1 MTPRAA
7 AVLGFGQTKFR
18 TTRTDVSGP
27 ELAFEAVSA
36 ALADSD
42 TDLSEIDAIVFA
54 SAPEVFEGV
63 YEPDRWCLE
72 AFGGAG
78 KPVVRVHT
86 GGATGGSAG
95 IAGARLVQSGMYDT
109 VLVVG
114 LQRTSE
120 TPDAQAVFTTIFD
133 PIFEQDVQLNV
144 ITGIALVASRQ
155 MKYFGLT
162 EDHMAW
168 ISKKNFD
175 NALLN
180 PFAHLQK
187 KITIEDVKASRQIA
201 WPIRLYHACPRSDGA
216 AAVVITSAEKAVRRS
231 RKVAWM
237 RGGGHATDVYRIG
250 DRIKDAESD
259 LAIPRALTW
268 ACDHAYREAGITDPL
283 NQLDVIEVYAPFSNL
298 EVGYYESMR
307 LAPTGRGIELVETEA
322 TALGGKIPVCPSG
335 GCMTANPIGATG
347 LVRFGEAAIQV
358 MGRAGAHQVDG
369 AKTALATACGGID
382 QFYTAA
388 ILASTPD

>member
-1 MTPRAA
+1 MTTNAA

-27 ELAFEAVSA
+27 ELVFEAVSA
-36 ALADSD
+36 ALADSN
-42 TDLSEIDAIVFA
+42 TDIKDIDAIVFA

-72 AFGGAG
+72 AFGGVG

-86 GGATGGSAG
+86 GGATGGSAA
-95 IAGARLVQSGMYDT
+95 IAGARLIESGIYET

-133 PIFEQDVQLNV
+133 PIFEQDIQLNV

-168 ISKKNFD
+168 VSKKNFD

-180 PFAHLQK
+180 PFAHLHK
-187 KITIEDVKASRQIA
+187 KITIEDVKTSRQIA
-201 WPIRLYHACPRSDGA
+201 WPLRLLHTCPRSDGA
-216 AAVVITSAEKAVRRS
+216 AAVVMTSAAKAVRHAR
-231 RKVAWM
+231 VAWV

-250 DRIKDAESD
+250 DRIKDADSD

-268 ACDHAYREAGITDPL
+268 ACLEAYREAGITDPL
-283 NQLDVIEVYAPFSNL
+283 KELNVIEVYAPFSNL
-298 EVGYYESMR
+298 EIGYYESMR
-307 LAPTGRGIELVETEA
+307 LVPSGRGIELVETGA
-322 TALGGKIPVCPSG
+322 TAIGGKIPVCPSG

-347 LVRFGEAAIQV
+347 LVRFGEAALQV
-358 MGRAGAHQVDG
+358 MGRAGDHQVDG
-369 AKTALATACGGID
+369 AQVALATACGGID

-388 ILASTPD
+388 ILASKPE

>member
-1 MTPRAA
+1 MTKNAA

-27 ELAFEAVSA
+27 ELVFEAVRA

-42 TDLSEIDAIVFA
+42 VTIGEVDAIVFA

-63 YEPDRWCLE
+63 YEPDRWCME

-78 KPVVRVHT
+78 KPVIRVHT

-95 IAGARLVQSGMYDT
+95 IAGARLVESGMYDT

-120 TPDAQAVFTTIFD
+120 TPDAQAIFTTIFD
-133 PIFEQDVQLNV
+133 PVFEQDVQLNV

-168 ISKKNFD
+168 VSKKNFD

-180 PFAHLQK
+180 PFAHLHK
-187 KITIEDVKASRQIA
+187 KITMDDVKESRQIA
-201 WPIRLYHACPRSDGA
+201 WPIRLLHACPRSDGA
-216 AAVVITSAEKAVRRS
+216 AAVVITSAEKAKRRN
-231 RKVAWM
+231 KVAWM

-250 DRIKDAESD
+250 DRIKDDESD

-268 ACDHAYREAGITDPL
+268 ACDQAYREAGITDPI
-283 NQLDVIEVYAPFSNL
+283 NQLDAIEVYAPFSNL
-298 EVGYYESMR
+298 EIGYYESMR
-307 LAPTGRGIELVETEA
+307 LAPPRRGIQLVEEEA
-322 TALGGKIPVCPSG
+322 TTIGGKIPICPSG

-347 LVRFGEAAIQV
+347 LVRFGEAALQV
-358 MGRAGAHQVDG
+358 MGRAGDHQVEG
-369 AKTALATACGGID
+369 AKVAMATACGGID

-388 ILASTPD
+388 ILAASPE

>member
-1 MTPRAA
+1 MKVNAA
-7 AVLGFGQTKFR
+7 AILGFGQTKFR

-27 ELAFEAVSA
+27 ELVFEAVSA

-42 TDLSEIDAIVFA
+42 TDIKSIDAVVFA

-63 YEPDRWCLE
+63 YEPDRWTME
-72 AFGGAG
+72 AFGGVG

-86 GGATGGSAG
+86 GGATGGSAA
-95 IAGARLVQSGMYDT
+95 IAGARLIESGMYDT
-109 VLVVG
+109 VLIVG

-180 PFAHLQK
+180 PYAHLHK
-187 KITIEDVKASRQIA
+187 HISVEDVKNSRQIA
-201 WPIRLYHACPRSDGA
+201 WPLRLLHTCPRSDGA
-216 AAVVITSAEKAVRRS
+216 AAVVMTSRAKAARRS
-231 RKVAWM
+231 KVAWL
-237 RGGGHATDVYRIG
+237 RGAGHATDVYRLG
-250 DRIKDAESD
+250 DRIKDSESD

-268 ACDHAYREAGITDPL
+268 ACDAAYREAGITDPM
-283 NQLDVIEVYAPFSNL
+283 NQLSVIEVYAPFSNL

-307 LAPTGRGIELVETEA
+307 LAPRGRGIDLVESGA
-322 TALGGKIPVCPSG
+322 TALRGPIPVCPSG

-347 LVRFGEAAIQV
+347 LVRFGEAALQV
-358 MGRAGAHQVDG
+358 MGRAGDHQVDG
-369 AKTALATACGGID
+369 ARLALATACGGID

-388 ILASTPD
+388 ILASQPE

>member
-1 MTPRAA
+1 MTSNAA
-7 AVLGFGQTKFR
+7 AVLGFGQTKYK
-18 TTRTDVSGP
+18 TNRTDVSGP
-27 ELAFEAVSA
+27 ELVFEAVSA

-42 TDLSEIDAIVFA
+42 VELADIDAIVFA

-63 YEPDRWCLE
+63 YEPDRWCME

-78 KPVVRVHT
+78 KPVIRVHT

-95 IAGARLVQSGMYDT
+95 IAGARLVESGMYET

-133 PIFEQDVQLNV
+133 PVFEQDVQLNV

-155 MKYFGLT
+155 MKYFGMT

-180 PFAHLQK
+180 PFAHLHK
-187 KITIEDVKASRQIA
+187 KITMDDVKTSRQIA
-201 WPIRLYHACPRSDGA
+201 WPIRLLHACPRSDGA
-216 AAVVITSAEKAVRRS
+216 AAVVITSAEKAKRRS
-231 RKVAWM
+231 KVAWM

-250 DRIKDAESD
+250 DRIKDDDSD

-268 ACDHAYREAGITDPL
+268 ACDQAYREAGITDPI
-283 NQLDVIEVYAPFSNL
+283 NQLDAIEVYAPFSNL
-298 EVGYYESMR
+298 EIGYYESMR
-307 LAPTGRGIELVETEA
+307 LAPSGRGIQLVEEEA
-322 TALGGKIPVCPSG
+322 TVIGGKIPVCPSG

-347 LVRFGEAAIQV
+347 LVRFGEAALQV
-358 MGRAGAHQVDG
+358 MGRAGDHQVEG
-369 AKTALATACGGID
+369 AKMAMATACGGID

-388 ILASTPD
+388 ILAASPE

>member
-1 MTPRAA
+1 MSKNAA
-7 AVLGFGQTKFR
+7 AVLGFGQTKYK

-27 ELAFEAVSA
+27 ELVFEAVSA
-36 ALADSD
+36 ALADSGMD
-42 TDLSEIDAIVFA
+42 IKDIDAVVFA

-63 YEPDRWCLE
+63 YEPDRWCSE

-95 IAGARLVQSGMYDT
+95 IAGARLIESGLYDT

-120 TPDAQAVFTTIFD
+120 TADAQAVFTTIFD
-133 PIFEQDVQLNV
+133 PIYEQDVQLNV

-168 ISKKNFD
+168 VSKKNFD

-180 PFAHLQK
+180 PYAHLHK

-201 WPIRLYHACPRSDGA
+201 WPLRLLHTCPRSDGA
-216 AAVVITSAEKAVRRS
+216 AAVVMTSAEKAARHKS
-231 RKVAWM
+231 VAWV
-237 RGGGHATDVYRIG
+237 RGAGHATDTYRIG
-250 DRIKDAESD
+250 DRIKDETSD

-268 ACDHAYREAGITDPL
+268 ACDDAYREAGITDPL
-283 NQLDVIEVYAPFSNL
+283 NQLDVVEVYAPFSNL
-298 EVGYYESMR
+298 EIGYYESMR
-307 LAPTGRGIELVETEA
+307 LAPSGRGIELVEQEA
-322 TALGGKIPVCPSG
+322 TLIGGKIPVCPSG

-347 LVRFGEAAIQV
+347 LVRFGEAALQV
-358 MGRAGAHQVDG
+358 MGRAGDHQVDG
-369 AKTALATACGGID
+369 AKLALATACGGID

-388 ILASTPD
+388 ILASGLE

>member
-1 MTPRAA
+1 MTSNAA
-7 AVLGFGQTKFR
+7 AVLGFGQTKYK

-27 ELAFEAVSA
+27 ELVFEAVSA

-42 TDLSEIDAIVFA
+42 VEIGEIDAIVFA

-63 YEPDRWCLE
+63 YEPDRWCME

-78 KPVVRVHT
+78 KPIIRIHT

-95 IAGARLVQSGMYDT
+95 IAGARLVESGMYET

-155 MKYFGLT
+155 MKYFGMT

-168 ISKKNFD
+168 VSKKNFD

-180 PFAHLQK
+180 PFAHLHK
-187 KITIEDVKASRQIA
+187 KITMEDVKTSRQIA
-201 WPIRLYHACPRSDGA
+201 WPIRLLHACPRSDGA
-216 AAVVITSAEKAVRRS
+216 AAVVITSAEKAKRRN
-231 RKVAWM
+231 KVAWM

-250 DRIKDAESD
+250 DRIKDDESD

-268 ACDHAYREAGITDPL
+268 ACDQAYREAGITDPI
-283 NQLDVIEVYAPFSNL
+283 NQLDAIEVYAPFSNL
-298 EVGYYESMR
+298 EIGYYESMR
-307 LAPTGRGIELVETEA
+307 LAPSGRGIQLVEEEA
-322 TALGGKIPVCPSG
+322 TIIGGKIPVCPSG

-347 LVRFGEAAIQV
+347 LVRFGEAALQV
-358 MGRAGAHQVDG
+358 MGRAGNHQVDG
-369 AKTALATACGGID
+369 AKVAMATACGGID

-388 ILASTPD
+388 ILAASPE

>member
-1 MTPRAA
+1 MTTTAA

-18 TTRTDVSGP
+18 TTRIDVSGP
-27 ELAFEAVSA
+27 ELVFEAVSA
-36 ALADSD
+36 ALADSK
-42 TDLSEIDAIVFA
+42 TDIDDIDAVVFA

-63 YEPDRWCLE
+63 YEPDRWALE
-72 AFGGAG
+72 AFKGAG

-86 GGATGGSAG
+86 GGATGGSAA
-95 IAGARLVQSGMYDT
+95 IAGARLIQSGMYET

-155 MKYFGLT
+155 IKYFGLT

-168 ISKKNFD
+168 VSKKNFD

-180 PFAHLQK
+180 PFAHLHK
-187 KITIEDVKASRQIA
+187 KITVADVKNSRQLA
-201 WPIRLYHACPRSDGA
+201 WPLRLLHTCPRSDGA
-216 AAVVITSAEKAVRRS
+216 AALVMTSATNAARHS
-231 RKVAWM
+231 RVAWI
-237 RGGGHATDVYRIG
+237 RGGGHATDVYRLG
-250 DRIKDAESD
+250 DRIKDADSD

-268 ACDHAYREAGITDPL
+268 ACDAAYREAGINDPL
-283 NQLDVIEVYAPFSNL
+283 NQLDVVEVYAPFSNL
-298 EVGYYESMR
+298 EIGYYESMR
-307 LAPTGRGIELVETEA
+307 LAPSGRGIELVETEA
-322 TALGGKIPVCPSG
+322 TAIGGKIPVCPSG

-347 LVRFGEAAIQV
+347 LVRFGEAALQV
-358 MGRAGAHQVDG
+358 MGRAGDHQVDG
-369 AKTALATACGGID
+369 ARVALATACGGID

-388 ILASTPD
+388 ILASTPE